1 MAGERGSFFY
11 TFFVVVFVFV
21 CVIVFYFDAVVG
33 FVERR
38 QTKYSTQGR
47 IVFADDRGLF
57 FHIFVP
63 VAVFVSYFDFV
74 VGGQNLLGR

>member
-1 MAGERGSFFY
+1 MAGERGLFFY
-11 TFFVVVFVFV
+11 IFFD
-21 CVIVFYFDAVVG
+21 VICFYLCYCFFFDAVVG

-57 FHIFVP
+57 FHVFVS
-63 VAVFVSYFDFV
+63 VAVFVSYFDFA